1 MRAHQIVATSQP
13 AELREVAIP
22 EPGPGEILVKVG
34 GAGLCH
40 SDLHMMH
47 WPMPVPQPFT
57 LGHETAGW
65 VEACGP
71 GVSGFET
78 GEAVVV
84 HGAWGCGR
92 CRRCQADLE
101 QYCEL
106 TSQPGTPAGS
116 GLGRDGGL
124 AEYLLVPAARHLVPL
139 GDLDPRVWA
148 PIDDAALTPY
158 HALKRIQPL
167 CTPDNWVMVE
177 GIGGLGHAAVQ
188 LIKELTGARVV
199 AVDVADD
206 KLAMATSL
214 GADAVVRGDAA
225 DAAAQVRE
233 ATGGQGI
240 AAALDC
246 VGIDSTIALAMASV
260 HPVSHIVVVGIGM
273 GTAALNYMSVP
284 FETAISTTF
293 WGTVTELR
301 ELLAL
306 ARAGRFHL
314 HIEQIALEDTADGY
328 RRLEAG
334 QVAGR
339 IVALPNG

>member
-1 MRAHQIVATSQP
+1 MRAHQIVATAQP
-13 AELREVAIP
+13 AELREVEVP
-22 EPGPGEILVKVG
+22 EPGPGEVLIKVG

-65 VEACGP
+65 VESVGA
-71 GVSGFET
+71 GVSGFEH
-78 GEAVVV
+78 GEPVIV

-101 QYCEL
+101 QYCEV
-106 TSQPGTPAGS
+106 TAQPGTPAGS

-158 HALKRIQPL
+158 HAIKRIQHL
-167 CTPDNWVMVE
+167 CTPGNWVMVE
-177 GIGGLGHAAVQ
+177 GIGGLGHAAIQ
-188 LIKELTGARVV
+188 LLKTLTGANVV

-206 KLAMATSL
+206 KLALATSL

-233 ATGGQGI
+233 ATHGQGV
-240 AAALDC
+240 AGVLDC
-246 VGIDSTIALAMASV
+246 VGIDSTIALAMSSV
-260 HPVSHIVVVGIGM
+260 HMLSHIVIIGIGM
-273 GTAALNYMSVP
+273 GTAPLNYLAVP
-284 FETAISTTF
+284 YSTAISTTF

-301 ELLAL
+301 ELLSL

-314 HIEQIALEDTADGY
+314 HVEQVPLEGAADAY
-328 RRLEAG
+328 RRLESG
-334 QVAGR
+334 QVTGR
-339 IVALPNG
+339 VVALPNG